1 MSSHRRALL
10 RRWGAGVTGALLA
23 AVVGL
28 AAGLPSSAV
37 TPPSTAVPAGIP
49 DDDIWAAKV
58 AWSRFVADNFATPD
72 AIHDPCPLLAADA
85 ATAHVQALGLVP
97 SALPYGVELYRDATG
112 TGIIGIR
119 CGVDLAEP
127 ADPAESTGFA
137 VEVTLLDGQAVFP
150 QYVVRVAGQNTP
162 ITPSPELSG
171 DVSGRCRFEP
181 TVCVASW
188 HGDGLVVTVRLDGPR
203 TDESEAQTFQA
214 LGAITPEVVANLAAA
229 S

>member
-1 MSSHRRALL
+1 MTCRRRRAL
-10 RRWGAGVTGALLA
+10 RRWGAVVASGPLVAAIALAGGSQSA
-23 AVVGL
+23 A
-28 AAGLPSSAV
+28 AP
-37 TPPSTAVPAGIP
+37 PPSTAVPPGIA
-49 DDDIWAAKV
+49 DDDIRAAKV
-58 AWSRFVADNFATPD
+58 TWSRFVADNFATPD
-72 AIHDPCPLLAADA
+72 AIHDPCPLLPTDA

-112 TGIIGIR
+112 AGIIGIR
-119 CGVDLAEP
+119 CGVDLAES

-150 QYVVRVAGQNTP
+150 QYVVRVAGRNTP
-162 ITPSPELSG
+162 ITPSPELGG

-188 HGDGLVVTVRLDGPR
+188 HGDGMVVTVRLDGPR

-214 LGAITPEVVANLAAA
+214 LGAIAPEVVANLAAA